1 MWNQSENARLQQEL
15 QNSDLTGQALLRK
28 FHTGPRESLRLA
40 AALRGIFTVGSAGEA
55 EKREYWAYLARR
67 PIPAATALIE
77 DNRIGDLRALFEE
90 LPLTAGVLETLLQTA
105 RTLRRPEA
113 VVWLLERKAE
123 LGLFQDRDFS
133 L

>member
-15 QNSDLTGQALLRK
+15 QDSGLTGQALLRK

-40 AALRGIFTVGSAGEA
+40 AALRGIFTVGCAREA

-77 DNRIGDLRALFEE
+77 NNRIEDLGALFEE

>member
-1 MWNQSENARLQQEL
+1 MWNRSENAQLQQEF
-15 QNSDLTGQALLRK
+15 QRDGLTGEALLRK

-40 AALRGIFTVGSAGEA
+40 AALRGIFTVGCAGEN
-55 EKREYWAYLARR
+55 EKQEYWTYLSRR

-77 DNRIGDLRALFEE
+77 DNRVGELAALFEM
-90 LPLTAGVLETLLQTA
+90 LPLTAETLETLLQTA

-113 VVWLLERKAE
+113 VVWLLEQKAKM
-123 LGLFQDRDFS
+123 GLFRDRDFS

>member
-1 MWNQSENARLQQEL
+1 MWNRSENARLQQEL
-15 QNSDLTGQALLRK
+15 RNAGLTGEALLRK

-40 AALRGIFTVGSAGEA
+40 AALRGIFTMGCAGEG
-55 EKREYWAYLARR
+55 EKQEYWAYLSRR

-77 DNRIGDLRALFEE
+77 DNRIPELAALFEK
-90 LPLTAGVLETLLQTA
+90 LPLTAGTLETLLETA

-113 VVWLLERKAE
+113 VVWLLEQKGK
-123 LGLFQDRDFS
+123 LGLFRDRDFS

>member
-1 MWNQSENARLQQEL
+1 MWNRSENAQLQQEF
-15 QNSDLTGQALLRK
+15 QRDGLTGEALLRK

-40 AALRGIFTVGSAGEA
+40 AALRGIFTVGCA
-55 EKREYWAYLARR
+55 EENEKQEYWAYLSRR

-77 DNRIGDLRALFEE
+77 DNRVEELAALFER
-90 LPLTAGVLETLLQTA
+90 LPLTAENLETLLQTA

-113 VVWLLERKAE
+113 VVWLLEQKAKM
-123 LGLFQDRDFS
+123 GLFRDRDFS

>member
-15 QNSDLTGQALLRK
+15 QNDGLTGEVLLRK

-40 AALRGIFTVGSAGEA
+40 AALRGIFSVGCAGEG
-55 EKREYWAYLARR
+55 EKQEYWAYLSRR
-67 PIPAATALIE
+67 PIPAATAMIE
-77 DNRIGDLRALFEE
+77 DNRVVELADLFEK
-90 LPLTAGVLETLLQTA
+90 LPLTAETLETLLQTA

-113 VVWLLERKAE
+113 MVWLLEQKAK
-123 LGLFQDRDFS
+123 LGLFRDRDFS

>member
-1 MWNQSENARLQQEL
+1 MDSVRKRAAAEL
-15 QNSDLTGQALLRK
+15 QDSGLTGQTLLRK

-40 AALRGIFTVGSAGEA
+40 AALRGIFTVGCAGEA

-77 DNRIGDLRALFEE
+77 DNRIEDLGALFEE